1 MPIDGNWNCVM
12 DTPLGERK
20 IILTLAAN
28 GSDLTGTIS
37 NGSESTAIQDGHADG
52 DHASWKADISSP
64 VSMTLEF
71 TATVSGNDMTGSV
84 KLGMFGNAPLRGT
97 RA

>member
-1 MPIDGNWNCVM
+1 MPIDGTWNCAM

-20 IILTLAAN
+20 LILTLAAN
-28 GSDLTGTIS
+28 GSSLTGTVG
-37 NGSESTAIQDGHADG
+37 NGSESTAIQDGRANG
-52 DHASWKADISSP
+52 DAASWKADITSP
-64 VSMTLEF
+64 MSMTLEF
-71 TATVSGNDMTGSV
+71 TVTVTGNDMTGSV

>member
-1 MPIDGNWNCVM
+1 MPIGGNWNCTM
-12 DTPLGERK
+12 ETPLGERK
-20 IILTLAAN
+20 VMLTLAAN
-28 GSDLTGTIS
+28 GSDLTGAIS

-64 VSMTLEF
+64 ISMTIEF
-71 TATVSGNDMTGSV
+71 TVTVTGDDMTGSV

>member
-1 MPIDGNWNCVM
+1 MSVDGNWNCTM
-12 DTPLGERK
+12 DSPLGERK
-20 IILTLAAN
+20 VVLTLAAN
-28 GSDLTGTIS
+28 GPDLTGTLGD
-37 NGSESTAIQDGHADG
+37 GSATTSIQDGRADG
-52 DHASWKADISSP
+52 DNASWSAKITSP

-71 TATVSGNDMTGSV
+71 TVTVTGNDMTGSV

>member
-1 MPIDGNWNCVM
+1 MPVDGNWNCTM

-20 IILTLAAN
+20 LILNLAAN
-28 GSDLTGTIS
+28 SSDLTGTIG
-37 NGSESTAIQDGHADG
+37 NGSESTPIQDGRADG
-52 DHASWKADISSP
+52 DTATWKADISNP
-64 VSMTLEF
+64 ISMTLEF
-71 TATVSGNDMTGSV
+71 AVTVTGDNMAGSV

>member
-1 MPIDGNWNCVM
+1 MPLNGNWNCAM

-20 IILTLAAN
+20 VMLALAAN

-37 NGSESTAIQDGHADG
+37 NGSETTAIQDGRADG
-52 DHASWKADISSP
+52 DSASWRANITSP
-64 VSMTLEF
+64 MPMTLEF
-71 TATVSGNDMTGSV
+71 TVSVTGDNMSGSV

-97 RA
+97 RT

>member
-1 MPIDGNWNCVM
+1 MSIDGNWNCTM

-20 IILTLAAN
+20 ILLTLTA
-28 GSDLTGTIS
+28 S
-37 NGSESTAIQDGHADG
+37 GSELAGTLSDGAAGTPIQDGHVDG
-52 DHASWKADISSP
+52 DNASWKADISSP
-64 VSMTLEF
+64 MSLTLEF
-71 TATVSGNDMTGSV
+71 TVTVAENEMRGSV

>member
-1 MPIDGNWNCVM
+1 MPIDGNWNCTM
-12 DTPLGERK
+12 ETPLGERK

-71 TATVSGNDMTGSV
+71 TATVAGNDMTGSV

>member
-1 MPIDGNWNCVM
+1 MAIDGTWNCAM

-28 GSDLTGTIS
+28 GSNLTGTVG
-37 NGSESTAIQDGHADG
+37 NGSESTAIQDGRADG
-52 DHASWKADISSP
+52 DNASWKADISSP
-64 VSMTLEF
+64 ISMTLEF
-71 TATVSGNDMTGSV
+71 AVTVTGNDITGSV

>member
-1 MPIDGNWNCVM
+1 MPIDGNWNCTM
-12 DTPLGERK
+12 DTPLGQRK
-20 IILTLAAN
+20 LILTLAAN
-28 GSDLTGTIS
+28 GSDLTGTIG

-52 DHASWKADISSP
+52 DNASWKANISSP

-71 TATVSGNDMTGSV
+71 TVTATGNDMTGSV
-84 KLGMFGNAPLRGT
+84 KLGMFGTAPLRGT

>member
-1 MPIDGNWNCVM
+1 MPIDGNWNCTM
-12 DTPLGERK
+12 ETPLGERK
-20 IILTLAAN
+20 VMLTLAAN

-37 NGSESTAIQDGHADG
+37 NGSESTPIQDGHADG
-52 DHASWKADISSP
+52 DNASWKTDISSP

-71 TATVSGNDMTGSV
+71 TVTVTGSDMTGSV

>member
-1 MPIDGNWNCVM
+1 MPIDGNWNCAM

-20 IILTLAAN
+20 LMLALAAN
-28 GSDLTGTIS
+28 GSNLTGSIS
-37 NGSESTAIQDGHADG
+37 NGSESTAIQDGRADG
-52 DHASWKADISSP
+52 DNASWKADISSP

-71 TATVSGNDMTGSV
+71 TVTVAGNDMTGSV

>member
-1 MPIDGNWNCVM
+1 MLLDGNWNCAM

-20 IILTLAAN
+20 LMLTLATN
-28 GSDLTGTIS
+28 GSDLTGTLG

-52 DHASWKADISSP
+52 DHASWKADITSP
-64 VSMTLEF
+64 MSLTLEF
-71 TATVSGNDMTGSV
+71 TVNVAGDEMTGSV

>member
-1 MPIDGNWNCVM
+1 M
-12 DTPLGERK
+12 DTPLGQRK
-20 IILTLAAN
+20 VMLTLAAN

-52 DHASWKADISSP
+52 DNASWKADISSP
-64 VSMTLEF
+64 MSMTLEF
-71 TATVSGNDMTGSV
+71 TVTVTGNDMTGSV
-84 KLGMFGNAPLRGT
+84 KLGMFGNAPLHGT

>member
-37 NGSESTAIQDGHADG
+37 NGSESTAIQDGHADD

-71 TATVSGNDMTGSV
+71 TATVTGNDMTGSV